1 MLIGRSTVLFKKTLG
16 TNLYPREHQ
25 TPEGP
30 FSFSPISARYLAQNT
45 LMLLQFCP
53 YKNVYVVTFFAENYD
68 HAFIAQRELIG
79 EPFLRFGLKIT
90 RSIMKGK
97 GY

>member
-1 MLIGRSTVLFKKTLG
+1 
-16 TNLYPREHQ
+16 
-25 TPEGP
+25 
-30 FSFSPISARYLAQNT
+30 
-45 LMLLQFCP
+45 MLLQFCP
-53 YKNVYVVTFFAENYD
+53 YKNVYIVTFFAENYD

-97 GY
+97 GDSHSTIIRVWLHIIAAIANYGIPTGTCNALK